1 MMPFMFTSLT
11 VGERPLE
18 IMEYVHYT
26 NTHALESPE
35 IQNVFSKSDKV
46 PVGLAHPSVQM
57 RMQAIAGIL
66 NELEWQPP
74 VMEVWT
80 PPHADAYASPQATT
94 GMPVGAGGTLA
105 PHLSNL
111 DDYNV
116 SQLSSRDRRR
126 RMRAKSGCIRGYS
139 N

>member
-35 IQNVFSKSDKV
+35 IQNVFSMSDKV
-46 PVGLAHPSVQM
+46 PVGPAHPSVQM
-57 RMQAIAGIL
+57 RMQAMAEML

-74 VMEVWT
+74 VMAVWT
-80 PPHADAYASPQATT
+80 PPHADAYAPVQATT
-94 GMPVGAGGTLA
+94 GMLVGAGGTWA
-105 PHLSNL
+105 PPYSNP
-111 DDYNV
+111 DDYDYFHMA
-116 SQLSSRDRRR
+116 SRGRRR
-126 RMRAKSGCIRGYS
+126 HTRAKAGGSRRYS
-139 N
+139 K